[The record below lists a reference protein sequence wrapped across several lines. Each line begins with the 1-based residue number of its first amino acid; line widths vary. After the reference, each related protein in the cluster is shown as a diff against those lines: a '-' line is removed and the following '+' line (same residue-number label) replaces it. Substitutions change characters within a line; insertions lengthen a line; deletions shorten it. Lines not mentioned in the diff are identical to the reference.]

1 MLKMDT
7 VLYNGRIY
15 TMEAEGQA
23 VQAIGIRDN
32 KIVFVGS
39 NEEAAGLKADQMID
53 LQGRTVLPGFNEGHM
68 HLASYGHIYHHV
80 TLFHCRSV
88 AECLEEIRRFRLEH
102 PQAAYVFARGWNEDY
117 FEEKRY
123 PTRQEL
129 DAVCADVPVEL
140 VRVCGHMSVCNSKAI
155 ELIDNLSQ
163 AAEFR
168 AVDQIVDGFLYE
180 NAIELFDAILPEP
193 TFEEVE
199 EMLLYA
205 MRDLNRCGITT
216 CQTDDF
222 GAIAGAGWERIIEAY
237 KDLEA
242 RGLMTVRVYEQ
253 CLFIRQAQLEE
264 FLTAGHRTGQG
275 GDFFK
280 IGPLKLLQ
288 DGSLGAK
295 TALLTKPY
303 LGTASVGGDPETG
316 GNGELGIGIFTQEEL
331 DSIIELAHR
340 SGMQIAVHCIGDGA
354 MNMVLDS
361 LERAQKLWPRSDCRH
376 GIVHV
381 QLSTRE
387 ILERMAANDVIAY
400 IQPVFVDYDMDMVPQ
415 RVAGPFIDIYAWKS
429 MENLG
434 ILTVGGSDA
443 PVESFDVLNNLYYA
457 VTREHLTGGPEGG
470 WLPEQKV
477 SAYQA
482 VSMFTTHGA
491 KACFQEEHLGRLLPG
506 MLADL
511 VVLSK
516 DPFEVDGYE
525 LKNIQVEMTI
535 VDGKIVY
542 DNVK

>member
-15 TMEAEGQA
+15 TMEAEGQWLEA
-23 VQAIGIRDN
+23 VGIKDN
-32 KIVFVGS
+32 KIVFIGS
-39 NEEAAGLKADQMID
+39 NEEAAELKADQLID
-53 LQGRTVLPGFNEGHM
+53 LRGRTVLPGFNEGHM

-88 AECLEEIRRFRLEH
+88 EECLEEIRRYRAAH

-117 FEEKRY
+117 FTEKRY
-123 PTRQEL
+123 PTREEL
-129 DAVCADVPVEL
+129 DEVCPDVPVEL
-140 VRVCGHMSVCNSKAI
+140 VRVCGHMSVCNSCAI
-155 ELIDNLSQ
+155 QLIDSLPQ
-163 AAEFR
+163 AAAFR
-168 AVDQIVDGFLYE
+168 AVDQIVDGILYE

-193 TFEEVE
+193 TLEEVE

-222 GAIAGAGWERIIEAY
+222 GAIAGAGWDRIIEAY
-237 KDLEA
+237 KDLES

-253 CLFIRQAQLEE
+253 CLFTQQHQFEE
-264 FLTAGHRTGQG
+264 FLAAGHRTGQG

-303 LGTASVGGDPETG
+303 VDSSDC
-316 GNGELGIGIFTQEEL
+316 GIAIFTQEEL
-331 DSIIELAHR
+331 DSIVGLAHR
-340 SGMQIAVHCIGDGA
+340 SDMQIAVHCIGDGA

-361 LERAQKLWPRSDCRH
+361 LEKAQQLWPRSDCRH

-387 ILERMAANDVIAY
+387 ILERMAADQVIAY

-415 RVAGPFIDIYAWKS
+415 RVDGPFQDIYAWKT
-429 MENLG
+429 MEDLG

-457 VTREHLTGGPEGG
+457 VTREHLTGGPKGG

-491 KACFQEEHLGRLLPG
+491 QACFQEDRLGRLLPG

-511 VVLSK
+511 VVLSE
-516 DPFEVDGYE
+516 DPFGVDGHE
-525 LKNIQVEMTI
+525 LKNLQVEMTM
-535 VDGKIVY
+535 VDGRIMY
-542 DNVK
+542 ER

>member
-1 MLKMDT
+1 MLKLDT
-7 VLYNGRIY
+7 LLYNGRIY
-15 TMEAEGQA
+15 TMDAEGQA
-23 VQAIGIRDN
+23 VQAIGIEND
-32 KIVFVGS
+32 KIVFIGS
-39 NEEAAGLKADQMID
+39 NEEAETMTAVNRID

-68 HLASYGHIYHHV
+68 HLASYGHIYHHI

-88 AECLEEIRRFRLEH
+88 EECLEEIRRYRSEH

-117 FEEKRY
+117 FTEKRY
-123 PTRQEL
+123 PTREEL
-129 DAVCADVPVEL
+129 DAACPNVPIEL
-140 VRVCGHMSVCNSKAI
+140 VRVCGHMSVCNSCAI
-155 ELIDNLSQ
+155 EKIDQLSQ
-163 AAEFR
+163 AAAFR

-193 TFEEVE
+193 TLEEVE

-205 MRDLNRCGITT
+205 MKDLNQCGITT

-222 GAIAGAGWERIIEAY
+222 GAIAGAGWQRIIEAY

-253 CLFIRQAQLEE
+253 CLFTQQRLFEE
-264 FLTAGHRTGQG
+264 FLAAGHRTGQG
-275 GDFFK
+275 GEYFK

-303 LGTASVGGDPETG
+303 QDSSEC
-316 GNGELGIGIFTQEEL
+316 GIAIFTQNEL
-331 DSIIELAHR
+331 DSIIELAHK

-354 MNMVLDS
+354 MHMVLDS
-361 LERAQKLWPRSDCRH
+361 LEKAQRLWPRFDCRH

-415 RVAGPFIDIYAWKS
+415 RVAGPFEDIYAWKT
-429 MENLG
+429 MEDLE

-457 VTREHLTGGPEGG
+457 VTREHLQGGPEGG
-470 WLPEQKV
+470 WLPEEKV
-477 SAYQA
+477 SVYQA

-491 KACFQEEHLGRLLPG
+491 RACFQEDRMGQLRPG

-511 VVLSK
+511 VVLSD
-516 DPFEVDGYE
+516 DPFAVDGHALRE
-525 LKNIQVEMTI
+525 VRVEMTM
-535 VDGKIVY
+535 VSGRVVY
-542 DNVK
+542 ERDVQASA